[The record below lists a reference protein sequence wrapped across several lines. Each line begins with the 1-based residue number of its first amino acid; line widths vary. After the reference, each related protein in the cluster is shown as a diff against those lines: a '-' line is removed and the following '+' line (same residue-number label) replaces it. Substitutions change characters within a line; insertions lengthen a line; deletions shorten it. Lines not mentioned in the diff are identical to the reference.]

1 MQIVILNDGK
11 KEIRDL
17 STLITKAEEEFP
29 GDGVQSLFPLLHI
42 ALNDMMTVV
51 NDDTIVDPLNYVITI
66 DVDHTVVTFLS
77 GHEPTGPTKFIY
89 VFGIDS

>member
-17 STLITKAEEEFP
+17 STLLTKAEEEYT

-51 NDDTIVDPLNYVITI
+51 NANTIVDPLNYVITI
-66 DVDHTVVTFLS
+66 DVDHTVVEFVS
-77 GHEPTGPTKFIY
+77 GHEPAGLTKFIY
-89 VFGIDS
+89 VYGNEV